1 MYNGAEKTS
10 YLMTRRGVLSG
21 GAAMITAGAAL
32 SGVALVL
39 FWTVVTSLSRG
50 AWIALA
56 FGVLVMRMT
65 LHVFPRW
72 LVFMT
77 PAV

>member
-1 MYNGAEKTS
+1 VQ
-10 YLMTRRGVLSG
+10 GVLHLG
-21 GAAMITAGAAL
+21 NIF
-32 SGVALVL
+32 V
-39 FWTVVTSLSRG
+39 TV
-50 AWIALA
+50 A

-65 LHVFPRW
+65 LHVFPRL